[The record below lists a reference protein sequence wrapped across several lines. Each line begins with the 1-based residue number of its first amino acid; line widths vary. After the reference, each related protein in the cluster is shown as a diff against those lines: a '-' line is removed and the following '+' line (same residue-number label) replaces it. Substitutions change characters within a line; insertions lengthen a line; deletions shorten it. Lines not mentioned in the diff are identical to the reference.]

1 MSGTLT
7 LILITLIQIT
17 LTLTLTDSSSSSSL
31 WLWLWLWLWLLTCST
46 SSRSSSSSRRSSF
59 VFFYGIS
66 WHQRR
71 PLSSGKMSPSLNL
84 HKTTTT
90 TACCLGKHD
99 KALLEL
105 WHHLENGEHIENLVD
120 QRLNKVSTAR
130 SSSSSSALEELVQR
144 PSLSDPQ
151 VSRLALESD
160 DFVDVVLE
168 HESGETYLYDKMEQ
182 HRHVWKNEMMARNAA
197 MQRHR
202 ALRARHPT
210 ASVDVQ
216 LLRQSQCADAR
227 KWRALATS
235 APAATPATHEKSA
248 PWRRGAEPVVNA
260 RNISTKAH
268 SIKGVKRFSS

>member
-1 MSGTLT
+1 MVVVVVVVVVVV
-7 LILITLIQIT
+7 
-17 LTLTLTDSSSSSSL
+17 D
-31 WLWLWLWLWLLTCST
+31 LLN
-46 SSRSSSSSRRSSF
+46 F
-59 VFFYGIS
+59 VAFFFFLQRLRLFFFYGIS

-197 MQRHR
+197 M
-202 ALRARHPT
+202 
-210 ASVDVQ
+210 
-216 LLRQSQCADAR
+216 
-227 KWRALATS
+227 
-235 APAATPATHEKSA
+235 
-248 PWRRGAEPVVNA
+248 
-260 RNISTKAH
+260 
-268 SIKGVKRFSS
+268 